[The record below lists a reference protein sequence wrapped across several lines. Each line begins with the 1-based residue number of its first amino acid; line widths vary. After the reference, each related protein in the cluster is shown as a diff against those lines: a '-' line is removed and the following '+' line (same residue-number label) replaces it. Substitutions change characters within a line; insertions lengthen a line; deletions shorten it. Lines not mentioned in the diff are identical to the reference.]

1 MRFPVALTVL
11 GIFAL
16 VAVLSGCA
24 AKQHEVAVWTPAP
37 HVMWD
42 DLSTRPIEPA
52 HNGYQLLT
60 YGPTRGCF
68 PASIG
73 VSRLT
78 IRPAPDDPIGR
89 EPFIAPKP
97 RNEFLMWNRA
107 FDNQM
112 AVSEAFPV
120 WQRDL
125 GGAKAEPAQIIA
137 AFRALGARVAL
148 IYAQNEF
155 SETEAEMLGVLY
167 DAEAETPLATVHA
180 RAHSLVPPEEGRA
193 RDENCPWETDAR
205 ALVRARFEQLT
216 LDCVRALI
224 LNDEAEIVE
233 VPPGWKPAEPVL
245 PIVWPPRRDLPTG

>member
-11 GIFAL
+11 GVAAL
-16 VAVLSGCA
+16 LAVLSGCA
-24 AKQHEVAVWTPAP
+24 AKRLEPAVFTPAP
-37 HVMWD
+37 HVYWE
-42 DLSTRPIEPA
+42 DLSTQPIEPA
-52 HNGYQLLT
+52 YNGYRLLAQ
-60 YGPTRGCF
+60 GPTRGCF

-73 VSRLT
+73 VSRLA
-78 IRPAPDDPIGR
+78 IRATSGDPIER

-125 GGAKAEPAQIIA
+125 GGAQAEPAQIIA

-148 IYAQNEF
+148 VYAQNEF

-167 DAEAETPLATVHA
+167 DAEAELPLATVHA
-180 RAHSLVPPEEGRA
+180 RAHSVVPPAEGQA
-193 RDENCPWETDAR
+193 RDDACPWDTDAR
-205 ALVRARFEQLT
+205 ALVRAKFERLT
-216 LDCVRALI
+216 LECVRALI
-224 LNDEAEIVE
+224 LNDEAEVVE
-233 VPPGWKPAEPVL
+233 VPAGWKPAEPTR
-245 PIVWPPRRDLPTG
+245 PIVWPPRRNLPTG